1 MPHYLETGKG
11 LACYQGKNFRWEG
24 GGEKR
29 KEEEA
34 RKGEGGRW
42 REVREDGRGEKEGL
56 GRRKEWE
63 EKGGE
68 KEVKVRWGGDEE
80 EWGVE
85 GCGGRGEYLPTLQT
99 VIFGL

>member
-34 RKGEGGRW
+34 QKGEGGRW
-42 REVREDGRGEKEGL
+42 REVREDGRGEKEGV

-63 EKGGE
+63 EKRGE
-68 KEVKVRWGGDEE
+68 KEVNVRWGEMRRSGGDRGL
-80 EWGVE
+80 WGE
-85 GCGGRGEYLPTLQT
+85 GEYLPTLQT

>member
-1 MPHYLETGKG
+1 MSLQNKNHLKDLCTPHYLETGKG

-34 RKGEGGRW
+34 WKGEGRRW
-42 REVREDGRGEKEGL
+42 REVREDGRGEKEGV

-63 EKGGE
+63 EGSGE
-68 KEVKVRWGGDEE
+68 KEVRQ
-80 EWGVE
+80 
-85 GCGGRGEYLPTLQT
+85 GER
-99 VIFGL
+99 